1 MKKLKRLCSLILC
14 MVMLVS
20 LLPVS
25 ANAEDLLDSVPV
37 VEEKSADATE
47 SITEDTTT
55 QEAATTEET
64 EAVEEV
70 EIPAEKEADAVE
82 ESKAEDAVVSEP
94 QEAVT
99 EEPTSEEVSPE
110 DAAPPEEETTKEVIE
125 EEEIESLKSADHPK
139 IGQVLSDGS
148 WAEGTIWYVYE
159 SHKASPRH
167 YVFCMD
173 RGVTMYS
180 GKYDFKEV
188 TGKFGAEGFRMAVA
202 MNYFKAHG
210 GWHDSTG
217 YADTQRAVWNSPGKS
232 DTAKHLINYAN
243 SLYMLSECNSARSV
257 SGLQNIKE
265 SEVKKNDFSK
275 ITTLT
280 TQKVSDADKTTYG
293 YNVYNKKITINDS
306 AWKYFAGGAG
316 GWGSISVEGCYKVD
330 ENNNTVKACD
340 DTEAVASVDSN
351 GTVTYSFNSVNGSYG
366 YDENHNI
373 AIVFKVNQTY
383 SGSDT
388 IEYLDCGTG
397 KQRLC
402 SEMKA
407 NSPAY
412 FAVKVWGKNTQP
424 DVVTVNINKVDELG
438 NPLPGAIFW
447 LWPSTE
453 WITIGKK
460 NSYEITKAG
469 DYYLYEV
476 LSPAGNIP
484 QILKTGIHI
493 VVTETD
499 VLGQKILSI
508 SNATTLPAGFSVTA
522 TPDNLSLT
530 YTIPNSYAGGS
541 AYLNKT
547 GDLLLGYKNGRFT
560 YEPTYLQDV
569 YFKLYTGEDIYM
581 GGQLLFPANTEITQA
596 IMDAS
601 IWVTQGG
608 VKVRDVSIPE
618 KTGGTHATLT
628 YSNLPPGRYY
638 MVEDMDR
645 NTYQRKFFPD
655 NIDFVIKRGSTT
667 AINGGTY
674 TNKLVTA
681 VAGVKKVCGK
691 TGSET
696 PLAGAEFTL
705 YASVNNKNWRDETY
719 FDIEDDTAPAVTHRN
734 EDGTAT
740 IEEYKWVP
748 LESKVSDTNGN
759 ATFDIEV
766 PYGDYMIVETKA
778 PDGYSL
784 SFGDSLKFTHKYD
797 ATADYSSGAFYHFV
811 VSDEESGNMIMI
823 HKEGELLTGADEKKT
838 GYGSYNRLK
847 FGKVP
852 AKDIVFEIYD
862 AADKLVDTV
871 TTGDDGTAL
880 SKNLPVGVYKVKE
893 VDNGGIMK
901 MSKPKT
907 VEIKADETKKMQI
920 TDVFFENTKLSTSF
934 KIYKQGEVVEKST
947 GTEDL
952 YSYPIKPLGGVVFGV
967 YTKDDIKDYT
977 GKTIVTAGSCV
988 GFAKTDDTGVAT
1000 FDETLINGSYYFGEV
1015 ETSEDKY
1022 IKDEGRYDFT
1032 VKLNGENLVKDLNAS
1047 EPVINYLKKGSI
1059 KVVKTDGKTQKPL
1072 KGVEFALYDNSG
1084 EELGKYLTDDN
1095 GEINIT
1101 RLPISTYYIQ
1111 ETKAPKGYKLDDTM
1125 HVLTMT
1131 TKTYDLTLTVKNYKN
1146 KTAVLVKTL
1155 TRLTGG
1161 GTVKTGD
1168 ISRVIFMIFFIS
1180 LFIFMS
1186 CLFYKVSKKGV
1197 LMKVRKKLALMLALA
1212 LCLIPVPKV
1221 NAESKTWFV
1230 VNDDKI
1236 YERYCGDDYFSE
1248 IFPNPNSEVL
1258 IYNCPEDQYA
1268 SVDLSQIKD
1277 GDKLLTEKGV
1287 IINCYRD
1294 SLQIQSAEKA
1304 SILLVIMHNGG
1315 RVEINGTYMDY
1326 YNNYNTYVYS
1336 EKPISCYADNCI
1348 VNAPIKEC
1356 MGSDVCFIWDTAA
1369 ALNSHVSSSKFIVL
1383 PVMKSFNKDYHITR
1397 DTENSGNLE
1406 ASGRIDDF
1414 QAFVDLPSNLM
1425 TKIKKCDFFDS
1436 YMVFK
1441 NMSGEI
1447 NLKAQ
1452 CNVTLNYI
1460 DDSGE
1465 KSSTHQ
1471 YEYGSEYGR
1480 FSIPKRKG
1488 YTFKGLIR
1496 DDGKEI
1502 NEMSLVDVS
1511 GDHVINATYSV
1522 NKYVVTFDAD
1532 GGETDIN
1539 SKSVAYNSIYGNLP
1553 KARKEGYTFKG
1564 WYLDG
1569 KEIKSSDKMTLI
1581 NNHTLK
1587 AEYDKLEAVS
1597 YSEQEVKN
1605 TQTKEQENI
1614 NTEKVATVSVASIKP
1629 GLKSF
1634 KLQNKSKRKVTVKL
1648 SGRNVTGYQIQY
1660 DTDRS
1665 FATCKTVE
1673 TESQTYKTAK
1683 LKKKRT
1689 YYFRVRAYCET
1700 EAGERIYSDW
1710 SAVSKIKIKK

>member
-37 VEEKSADATE
+37 VEEKSADVTE

-55 QEAATTEET
+55 QEAVTTEET
-64 EAVEEV
+64 EAVEETV
-70 EIPAEKEADAVE
+70 TEATTEKETDVVE
-82 ESKAEDAVVSEP
+82 ESKIETAIVPETE
-94 QEAVT
+94 EAVT
-99 EEPTSEEVSPE
+99 EEPTSEEVLPE
-110 DAAPPEEETTKEVIE
+110 DAAPPEEETTQEVIE
-125 EEEIESLKSADHPK
+125 EQEIEALESADHPK

-180 GKYDFKEV
+180 GKYNFKEV

-217 YADTQRAVWNSPGKS
+217 YADTQRAVWNSGTS

-275 ITTLT
+275 ITTLPMQT
-280 TQKVSDADKTTYG
+280 ANDADKTTYG

-316 GWGSISVEGCYKVD
+316 GWGSISVEGCYKYN
-330 ENNNTVKACD
+330 ELNKTAEACAA
-340 DTEAVASVDSN
+340 TEATAAVDKN

-366 YDENHNI
+366 YDANHNI

-383 SGSDT
+383 SGSDK

-402 SEMKA
+402 SEMIA

-412 FAVKVWGKNTQP
+412 FAVKVWGNNTQP

-438 NPLPGAIFW
+438 NPLPGAMFW
-447 LWPSTE
+447 LLPSNE
-453 WITIGKK
+453 WITIGEK
-460 NSYEITKAG
+460 NSYEIRKAG

-508 SNATTLPAGFSVTA
+508 SNATTLPAGFSVTSD
-522 TPDNLSLT
+522 TKNLSLT

-541 AYLNKT
+541 AYLNKIGNLLT
-547 GDLLLGYKNGRFT
+547 GYDRGRFT

-581 GGQLLFPANTEITQA
+581 GEQLLFPANTEITQA

-667 AINGGTY
+667 AINEGTY

-691 TGSET
+691 TGTET

-901 MSKPKT
+901 MSEPKT
-907 VEIKADETKKMQI
+907 VEIKADQTKKMQI
-920 TDVFFENTKLSTSF
+920 TDVFFENTKLSTLF
-934 KIYKQGEVVEKST
+934 KIYKQGETVLKST
-947 GTEDL
+947 GTEEL
-952 YSYPIKPLGGVVFGV
+952 YSYPVKPLGGVVFGV
-967 YTKDDIKDYT
+967 YTNNDIMDNT
-977 GKTIVTAGSCV
+977 GKTIVPAGSCM
-988 GFAKTDDTGVAT
+988 GYAKTDDKGIAE
-1000 FDETLINGSYYFGEV
+1000 FNETLVNGSYCYKEIITAGE
-1015 ETSEDKY
+1015 KY
-1022 IKDEGRYDFT
+1022 IKDEGKYDFS

-1059 KVVKTDGKTQKPL
+1059 KVVKTDGKTKKPL

-1168 ISRVIFMIFFIS
+1168 ISRVIFMIFLIS
-1180 LFIFMS
+1180 LFIFMF
-1186 CLFYKVSKKGV
+1186 CLIYKKKGV
-1197 LMKVRKKLALMLALA
+1197 LMKVRKKLALMLVLA

-1221 NAESKTWFV
+1221 KADSKSWFEV
-1230 VNDDKI
+1230 DNNKI
-1236 YERYCGDDYFSE
+1236 YEAYCGDDYFSKL
-1248 IFPNPNSEVL
+1248 FPYSSSKVL
-1258 IYNCPEDQYA
+1258 IYTCLDEKI
-1268 SVDLSQIKD
+1268 DLSTIKD
-1277 GDKLLTEKGV
+1277 KDDNLLTKNGV
-1287 IINCYRD
+1287 IIDCY
-1294 SLQIQSAEKA
+1294 SNNLEINSADNP

-1315 RVEINGTYMDY
+1315 RIVINQGGSYTFSNQNHKIYI
-1326 YNNYNTYVYS
+1326 YS
-1336 EKPISCYADNCI
+1336 KKPLECFSSGCI
-1348 VNAPIKEC
+1348 INAPQLHVR
-1356 MGSDVCFIWDTAA
+1356 GDDNYVFWDTSEQLC
-1369 ALNSHVSSSKFIVL
+1369 LNGIDNLLFPIKTDLNKNYHETYEPEIPDNLVSSAK
-1383 PVMKSFNKDYHITR
+1383 
-1397 DTENSGNLE
+1397 
-1406 ASGRIDDF
+1406 IDST
-1414 QAFVDLPSNLM
+1414 QAFHDLEFSLIDKLRNCKTLD
-1425 TKIKKCDFFDS
+1425 TYICINDS
-1436 YMVFK
+1436 LGSLDITEK
-1441 NMSGEI
+1441 
-1447 NLKAQ
+1447 
-1452 CNVTLNYI
+1452 CNVTLNYADNTGKKTI
-1460 DDSGE
+1460 Q
-1465 KSSTHQ
+1465 KS
-1471 YEYGSEYGR
+1471 YEYGDEYGR
-1480 FSIPKRKG
+1480 FSIPERTG

-1502 NEMSLVDVS
+1502 NEMSLVDLS
-1511 GDHVINATYSV
+1511 GDHTIDATYSV
-1522 NKYVVTFDAD
+1522 NKYVVSFDAD
-1532 GGETDIN
+1532 GGEADIN
-1539 SKSVAYNSIYGNLP
+1539 SKTVAYNSIYGNLP

-1569 KEIKSSDKMTLI
+1569 EEIKSTDI
-1581 NNHTLK
+1581 NTMLENHTLK
-1587 AEYDKLEAVS
+1587 AKYEIIETAS
-1597 YSEQEVKN
+1597 TTEQEVKN
-1605 TQTKEQENI
+1605 TKEQE
-1614 NTEKVATVSVASIKP
+1614 TGSSETVTAVTVPDIKP
-1629 GLKSF
+1629 GLKFF

-1689 YYFRVRAYCET
+1689 YYFRVRTYCET